1 MTGVRQPPSLPAS
14 LRACPPTGRPARRR
28 APRSTRPCV
37 PSRRGSARLAHA
49 TRSRARSSCS
59 ARSWARSSRS
69 RRART
74 SSRLVERVRR
84 LTIDL
89 RRTGRSVHRR
99 DLRAL
104 LELLSED
111 RIEHLI
117 RAFSLY
123 FHLTNLAE
131 EKQRV
136 RRLQKRARTA
146 TRSGLEGS
154 IDAAVRALMRETRD
168 VSAMARSLSIGL
180 VLTAHPTEARRR
192 TLLVALRRAFRLLD
206 RLDDPRLT
214 PAEDAD
220 IRRRL
225 REEIALLWRTAA
237 LRVERPAPLDE
248 VRTMLVFFD
257 ESLFV
262 VTPRLY
268 RALDSALDR
277 GTTTAGPA
285 RDSGRTGTR
294 PPHVDAYLRWGSWI
308 GADRDGHPRV
318 TAQTTRDAAAIGADH
333 VLRGYQ
339 AVATRLMLTVATAEP
354 PGTGP
359 HPLDARLERDREQLG
374 DAYAELARRFPNE
387 PYRRRFGSI
396 AERLRRTRLR
406 VVDGRDDAGTGYTR
420 PDELL
425 AELDEIRD
433 ALVAERMERVAYGE
447 LLDLRGSSR
456 HSASMRSRSRSVSTA
471 PSMPRRSARDARAR
485 ATAEVAA
492 DGVAVDEVL
501 ETFRAMADIQARY
514 GPEACH
520 RYVISFTRSGR
531 RTCSMC

>member
-1 MTGVRQPPSLPAS
+1 MRAEPSGIGTS
-14 LRACPPTGRPARRR
+14 GARD
-28 APRSTRPCV
+28 PL
-37 PSRRGSARLAHA
+37 AREVKLLGALLGQVIA
-49 TRSRARSSCS
+49 EQEGEDLL
-59 ARSWARSSRS
+59 
-69 RRART
+69 
-74 SSRLVERVRR
+74 RLVERVRR

-89 RRTGRSVHRR
+89 RRTGRSAHRR
-99 DLRAL
+99 
-104 LELLSED
+104 ELLSLLETLPDD

-136 RRLQKRARTA
+136 RRLRQRARTA

-154 IDAAVRALMRETRD
+154 IDAAVRALMPESREIGP
-168 VSAMARSLSIGL
+168 MARSLSIGL

-268 RALDSALDR
+268 RALDAALDR
-277 GTTTAGPA
+277 GATPAGPA

-294 PPHVDAYLRWGSWI
+294 PPFIDAFLRWGSWI
-308 GADRDGHPRV
+308 GSDRDGHPRV

-359 HPLDARLERDREQLG
+359 HPLDERLERDRQ
-374 DAYAELARRFPNE
+374 
-387 PYRRRFGSI
+387 
-396 AERLRRTRLR
+396 
-406 VVDGRDDAGTGYTR
+406 R
-420 PDELL
+420 P
-425 AELDEIRD
+425 R
-433 ALVAERMERVAYGE
+433 GG
-447 LLDLRGSSR
+447 LRG
-456 HSASMRSRSRSVSTA
+456 
-471 PSMPRRSARDARAR
+471 ARAALPERAVPAPLREHRR
-485 ATAEVAA
+485 ATATHA
-492 DGVAVDEVL
+492 
-501 ETFRAMADIQARY
+501 
-514 GPEACH
+514 PP
-520 RYVISFTRSGR
+520 GR
-531 RTCSMC
+531 RWPR